1 MAYDDHEETLGTK
14 LRRFVLRALLALFAL
29 GLLGLFGTFAVE
41 RFVMS
46 KRVMRGIEVA
56 GVSFTGLERA
66 DAENAVLTVE
76 DALAKSPQ
84 PVRVNGRLLDLSPDK
99 VGFRLDV
106 DRTFSRALSAGR
118 DKGVAR
124 DFLAWLS
131 RLREP
136 QRVAAE
142 GTLDKALALATLDEW
157 EQKMV
162 DVPFAGGVEIEG
174 GKVRGVEPRAGHVI
188 DREAAITALE
198 QHLGNDAREVVEV
211 PLVPKDAFRVAGAV
225 ADAEKRAKQFL
236 SGKVTL
242 LAQGDVSIS
251 FDETELARAFRS
263 RQPTPADPQVVLS
276 FDPRTIDEM
285 LADLRTKLGAKP
297 EDARFFVDD
306 DDRVRIVPSR
316 AGTALDAS
324 AVAEALLQAVAAP
337 GRVGQIP
344 VRRGEQPK
352 VKTEDL
358 EALRIDAVVGEFT
371 THHACCQPRVDNIH
385 RIADLLRGVVVKP
398 GETFSV
404 NDFIGPRD
412 AKHGFKPAPTIE
424 EGEMVDSPGGGVS
437 QFATTMFNALF
448 LGGYDILERQPH
460 SYYFS
465 RYPMGRDATLSYP
478 KPDLAFK
485 NDTKAGA
492 LIWTSYTDTS
502 ITVKVFG
509 AKSERKVT
517 FKVSPQEDVQKPPI
531 EYIPD
536 ITQSP
541 DKEKVK
547 EPGQIG
553 WTVHVTREVR
563 FSDGTKKDENRK
575 VVYKPRV
582 KRVVV
587 HPCKVPEG
595 EPGYTG
601 EKCPDQDAGVAAADG
616 G

>member
-1 MAYDDHEETLGTK
+1 
-14 LRRFVLRALLALFAL
+14 V
-29 GLLGLFGTFAVE
+29 GLIGTFAVE
-41 RFVMS
+41 RFVLS
-46 KRVMRGIEVA
+46 KRVMRGVEVS
-56 GVSFTGLERA
+56 GVSFTGLERS

-76 DALAKSPQ
+76 DVLAKSPQ
-84 PVRVNGRLLDLSPDK
+84 PVRVNGRLLDLAPDK
-99 VGFRLDV
+99 VGFRLDIE
-106 DRTFSRALSAGR
+106 RTFARALHAGR
-118 DKGVAR
+118 DKGFAG
-124 DFLAWLS
+124 DFWAWLK

-142 GTLDKALALATLDEW
+142 GTVDRTLAMATLDEW

-162 DVPFAGGVEIEG
+162 DVPFSGGIEIEG
-174 GKVRGVEPRAGHVI
+174 GKPHAVEPRAGHVI

-198 QHLGNDAREVVEV
+198 QHLGNDSRDVVEV
-211 PLVPKDAFRVAGAV
+211 PLLPKDAFRVEGAV
-225 ADAEKRAKQFL
+225 ADAEKRAKKL
-236 SGKVTL
+236 LGGKVTL
-242 LAQGDVSIS
+242 LAVGEVSIT
-251 FDETELARAFRS
+251 FDEAELARAFRS
-263 RQPTPADPQVVLS
+263 QQPAPADPQVVMW
-276 FDPRTIDEM
+276 FDAKTIDEM
-285 LADLRTKLGAKP
+285 LADLRSKLGLKP
-297 EDARFFVDD
+297 VDARFFVDGD
-306 DDRVRIVPSR
+306 HVRIVPSR
-316 AGTALDAS
+316 AGAAIDPE
-324 AVAEALLQAVAAP
+324 AVAEAVLQAAAAP
-337 GRVGQIP
+337 ERVGMLPI
-344 VRRGEQPK
+344 RRADQPK
-352 VKTEDL
+352 VTTEDL
-358 EALRIDAVVGEFT
+358 EALGIDSLVGEYT

-398 GETFSV
+398 GDTFSV
-404 NDFIGPRD
+404 NDFVGPRD

-448 LGGYDILERQPH
+448 LGGYDIVERQPH

-478 KPDLAFK
+478 KPDLVFK
-485 NDTKAGA
+485 NDTKVGA
-492 LIWTSYTDTS
+492 MLWTEYDDKS

-509 AKSERKVT
+509 AKSERKVS

-563 FSDGTKKDENRK
+563 FADGTKREDERK

-595 EPGYTG
+595 AAGYTG
-601 EKCPDQDAGVAAADG
+601 EKCPDEQQQDAGVADG